1 MWVHTP
7 HGAYVEV
14 SGHLVSDISPHL
26 SSLFET
32 RSLPYCAGQAT
43 EFLSFRRA
51 SWLCLLTS
59 TEAHWDCRHHVTVSG
74 FYTDSEGQDL
84 GLLACIVNVFPH

>member
-32 RSLPYCAGQAT
+32 RSLPYC
-43 EFLSFRRA
+43 
-51 SWLCLLTS
+51 